1 MKRTKDA
8 LEMDVIEKIREL
20 FKKHGILNSSHNVP
34 QRDTPIAEDY
44 SDISIEPGEVKYTAV
59 DDYLEMSY
67 SSIVG
72 SLIYIAITARP
83 DLAFAIGKVS
93 RGMHQPNP
101 RHIAML
107 KHLLGY
113 LRKTQNFKMV
123 YKRNN
128 NAVEV
133 LFKQIGDRDV
143 TLATLCASD
152 QKNIDPLGGFTD
164 ANLAN
169 KADEQ
174 SRSISGYCFYL
185 FGCMVS
191 WRSKLQ
197 TITAASTFESELVA
211 LAFAANEA
219 VWIRKLLTELS
230 FGLPTNINFRSD
242 TEPNGAAIKEE
253 IDPASVID
261 LDRHGE
267 DVPPSAVSQSSLAPT
282 PIACDNQA
290 VVAASGNP
298 ETSQRTRHLDMRYF
312 KVRDYIR
319 QQQLRV
325 RHIRTDVNVADFFT
339 KQLPKKDYQRY
350 RDYLGMEDHSV

>member
-1 MKRTKDA
+1 M
-8 LEMDVIEKIREL
+8 
-20 FKKHGILNSSHNVP
+20 FFP
-34 QRDTPIAEDY
+34 
-44 SDISIEPGEVKYTAV
+44 
-59 DDYLEMSY
+59 
-67 SSIVG
+67 
-72 SLIYIAITARP
+72 
-83 DLAFAIGKVS
+83 AFA
-93 RGMHQPNP
+93 
-101 RHIAML
+101 
-107 KHLLGY
+107 
-113 LRKTQNFKMV
+113 F
-123 YKRNN
+123 
-128 NAVEV
+128 
-133 LFKQIGDRDV
+133 RDP
-143 TLATLCASD
+143 SD
-152 QKNIDPLGGFTD
+152 D
-164 ANLAN
+164 
-169 KADEQ
+169 
-174 SRSISGYCFYL
+174 
-185 FGCMVS
+185 CMVS
-191 WRSKLQ
+191 WRSKLK

-319 QQQLRV
+319 QQQLRQLCQ
-325 RHIRTDVNVADFFT
+325 RWLQTPPSRT
-339 KQLPKKDYQRY
+339 
-350 RDYLGMEDHSV
+350 

>member
-1 MKRTKDA
+1 
-8 LEMDVIEKIREL
+8 
-20 FKKHGILNSSHNVP
+20 
-34 QRDTPIAEDY
+34 
-44 SDISIEPGEVKYTAV
+44 
-59 DDYLEMSY
+59 
-67 SSIVG
+67 
-72 SLIYIAITARP
+72 
-83 DLAFAIGKVS
+83 
-93 RGMHQPNP
+93 
-101 RHIAML
+101 ML
-107 KHLLGY
+107 
-113 LRKTQNFKMV
+113 Q
-123 YKRNN
+123 
-128 NAVEV
+128 
-133 LFKQIGDRDV
+133 
-143 TLATLCASD
+143 ATLCASD
-152 QKNIDPLGGFTD
+152 QKNIDPRRLHGS
-164 ANLAN
+164 NLAN

-174 SRSISGYCFYL
+174 SRKDLRLLLLPVRLHGR
-185 FGCMVS
+185 
-191 WRSKLQ
+191 RSKLQ

-253 IDPASVID
+253 IDPVSVID

-267 DVPPSAVSQSSLAPT
+267 PPSSRRCLLAPT
-282 PIACDNQA
+282 PISSDNQA

-319 QQQLRV
+319 AAAGYV
-325 RHIRTDVNVADFFT
+325 ISANVADFFT

>member
-1 MKRTKDA
+1 M
-8 LEMDVIEKIREL
+8 
-20 FKKHGILNSSHNVP
+20 
-34 QRDTPIAEDY
+34 Y
-44 SDISIEPGEVKYTAV
+44 
-59 DDYLEMSY
+59 Y
-67 SSIVG
+67 SSVVG

-123 YKRNN
+123 YKKNN
-128 NAVEV
+128 NAVEA
-133 LFKQIGDRDV
+133 LFRQIGDRDV
-143 TLATLCASD
+143 ALATLCASD

-185 FGCMVS
+185 FGCMIS

-230 FGLPTNINFRSD
+230 FGLPTNINLRSD
-242 TEPNGAAIKEE
+242 KETNGPAIAEQ
-253 IDPASVID
+253 IDPTSVD
-261 LDRHGE
+261 NFDDFDRHGD
-267 DVPPSAVSQSSLAPT
+267 DVPPSAVSQGTLAPT

-319 QQQLRV
+319 QRV
-325 RHIRTDVNVADFFT
+325 IRFGA
-339 KQLPKKDYQRY
+339 P
-350 RDYLGMEDHSV
+350 EI

>member
-1 MKRTKDA
+1 
-8 LEMDVIEKIREL
+8 
-20 FKKHGILNSSHNVP
+20 
-34 QRDTPIAEDY
+34 
-44 SDISIEPGEVKYTAV
+44 
-59 DDYLEMSY
+59 MST
-67 SSIVG
+67 G
-72 SLIYIAITARP
+72 
-83 DLAFAIGKVS
+83 
-93 RGMHQPNP
+93 
-101 RHIAML
+101 
-107 KHLLGY
+107 
-113 LRKTQNFKMV
+113 
-123 YKRNN
+123 
-128 NAVEV
+128 
-133 LFKQIGDRDV
+133 
-143 TLATLCASD
+143 
-152 QKNIDPLGGFTD
+152 
-164 ANLAN
+164 
-169 KADEQ
+169 
-174 SRSISGYCFYL
+174 
-185 FGCMVS
+185 
-191 WRSKLQ
+191 
-197 TITAASTFESELVA
+197 AASTFESELVA